1 MKCFYEYVGGS
12 RQRYH
17 QRELRQEK
25 EEQMMGSIESEV
37 MVYREKKDRRAGSRS
52 LYYNLNIK
60 GKYGLGINKFERLMS
75 TYGMTLI
82 PLRLRV
88 VTTQSTMQSWN
99 YSNLAKGL
107 IINNINQLVVGDL
120 TYLSIGKERY
130 YLFCLTDAYSARLV
144 GYSLNK
150 RMRAQEAKEAFD
162 MWVLLRGKSRLQRC
176 IHHTDGGNQYFSK
189 LYLESMITEQLQISV
204 AKTCIENGY
213 AEQRNGLIKHH
224 LLPTLRMKNGVGLSR
239 EIKRIF
245 NFYNEERKQRK
256 LGWRSPKEY
265 EQQIAQQDHNER
277 KQLHKGK

>member
-1 MKCFYEYVGGS
+1 ME
-12 RQRYH
+12 
-17 QRELRQEK
+17 
-25 EEQMMGSIESEV
+25 SIESEV
-37 MVYREKKDRRAGSRS
+37 TVYRHKKDRRAGSRS
-52 LYYNLNIK
+52 LYYNLSIK
-60 GKYGLGINKFERLMS
+60 EKYGLGINKFERLMS

-99 YSNLAKGL
+99 YSNLTKGL

-130 YLFCLTDAYSARLV
+130 YLFCLTDVYSARLV

-150 RMRAQEAKEAFD
+150 HMRAEEAKQAFD
-162 MWVLLRGKSRLQRC
+162 MWVLLRGKSMLQRC
-176 IHHTDGGNQYFSK
+176 IHHTDGGMQYFSK
-189 LYLESMITEQLQISV
+189 LYLESMLAEQLQISV

-245 NFYNEERKQRK
+245 NFYNEERKQQA
-256 LGWRSPKEY
+256 LGWKSPKEY
-265 EQQIAQQDHNER
+265 EQQIAQQDHREQ